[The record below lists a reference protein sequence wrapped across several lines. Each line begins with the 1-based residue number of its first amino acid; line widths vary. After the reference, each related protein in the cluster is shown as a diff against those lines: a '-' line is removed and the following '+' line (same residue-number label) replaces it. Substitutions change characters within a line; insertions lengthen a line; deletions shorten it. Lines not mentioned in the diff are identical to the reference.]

1 MGEGYGF
8 LELSDKDKF
17 WRDNSRGP
25 GSFGIKM
32 HLDAFGHILTHLNMF
47 GRIWTGFGQVW
58 TGFGRVW
65 KVSGGVWRSL
75 EEFEEVLK

>member
-1 MGEGYGF
+1 MEGKVLSKRFGQIWTS
-8 LELSDKDKF
+8 LE
-17 WRDNSRGP
+17 
-25 GSFGIKM
+25 
-32 HLDAFGHILTHLNMF
+32 HLDAFGHVLTHLDVF

-65 KVSGGVWRSL
+65 KGFGGVWRSL

>member
-32 HLDAFGHILTHLNMF
+32 HLDAFGHIWTCLDAFGQGLDKCGQGLEEF
-47 GRIWTGFGQVW
+47 GRCLEEFGE
-58 TGFGRVW
+58 
-65 KVSGGVWRSL
+65 VWRSL
-75 EEFEEVLK
+75 KKF